1 MGQPRRPAVLT
12 LALSLLLPAAAV
24 LAQPED
30 GEVAFTANIEKCKA
44 HLAVSAE
51 LYAKGDRAA
60 SLHAS
65 HPIQE
70 IGNKVIGPAAKVSAE
85 LGDRVRAALR
95 APSANLKGT
104 TSPSEYARVVS
115 EAAASLDQ
123 AVERVV
129 PKERRASLTFRTR
142 VLADLLLGT
151 VTEYEEAY
159 NAGKITQVV
168 EYHDAYAFFTRAQ
181 VGHRDLAPALRAKT
195 PALAAE
201 LDGQFAALARALPG
215 LTPPPAPM
223 PPDRMQATVAALVKS
238 LTSIR
243 D

>member
-1 MGQPRRPAVLT
+1 MHLRRRYTVLV
-12 LALSLLLPAAAV
+12 LALLLPAVA
-24 LAQPED
+24 LAQVED
-30 GEVAFTANIEKCKA
+30 AEVAFTANIEKCKA

-51 LYAKGDRAA
+51 LYAQGGRAA
-60 SLHAS
+60 ALHAS

-70 IGNKVIGPAAKVSAE
+70 IGNKVIGPASKVSAE
-85 LGDRVRAALR
+85 VGDTVRAALR
-95 APSANLKGT
+95 APSANLKGA

-115 EAAASLDQ
+115 EASASLDQ

-151 VTEYEEAY
+151 VTEYKEAY

-168 EYHDAYAFFTRAQ
+168 EYQDAYAFFKRAQ
-181 VGHRDLAPALRAKT
+181 VAQRDLAPALRAKN
-195 PALAAE
+195 PALAADV
-201 LDGQFAALARALPG
+201 DGHFAALARALPG
-215 LTPPPAPM
+215 LAPPPSPIPA
-223 PPDRMQATVAALVKS
+223 DRMQATVTALVKS
-238 LTSIR
+238 LTSVS

>member
-1 MGQPRRPAVLT
+1 MRQRRRRTGVT
-12 LALSLLLPAAAV
+12 LALGLLLPAAAV
-24 LAQPED
+24 LAQED

-51 LYAKGDRAA
+51 LYTKGDRAA
-60 SLHAS
+60 ALHAS

-70 IGNKVIGPAAKVSAE
+70 IGNKVIGPASKVSAE
-85 LGDRVRAALR
+85 LGDKVRSALR
-95 APSANLKGT
+95 APSADLKGT
-104 TSPSEYARVVS
+104 TSPSQYARVVS

-129 PKERRASLTFRTR
+129 PKERRASLTFRAR
-142 VLADLLLGT
+142 VLADLLLGL
-151 VTEYEEAY
+151 VTEYKEAY

-168 EYHDAYAFFTRAQ
+168 EYQDAYAFFKRAQ
-181 VGHRDLAPALRAKT
+181 AGHRDLAPALRAKN

-201 LDGQFAALARALPG
+201 LDGQFAALARVLPG
-215 LTPPPAPM
+215 LTPPPTPVPA
-223 PPDRMQATVAALVKS
+223 DRIQATVAALVKS
-238 LTSIR
+238 LTSIP